1 MSATT
6 GMRRRLVASSLA
18 LATVVALLG
27 SPSSVADP
35 AENAVTHWSRISEQF
50 VPIGRFGASAQ
61 VLSGI
66 VHAAIYDAVA
76 ATEGGLDPFMVSIE
90 APPGASTEAAVA
102 TAARDVLVERVP
114 LQAGPVT
121 ADYDAFMAAI
131 PDGQAKSDGRTV
143 GEQVAQ
149 QILAARADDGF
160 GNVVEYVQQPP
171 GPGVF
176 EPVAPT
182 PPIDVVLTQ
191 VLPFTFDSA
200 WDFRPNGPSS
210 LKSGEYAADFA
221 EVKAYGRSDSAVRT
235 PEQTQTVRFWADNT
249 FVQWSRTVRA
259 LAEARDLDLRE
270 SARLLGLVH
279 VTAADTMI
287 ACFDAKYHF
296 SFWRPVHAIARA
308 DSSRGHRWQPR
319 NDSGP
324 DLDIAPRR
332 QPPGVS
338 VRARMPHRRG
348 DPGAPDLLRN
358 QRSAADDLQQ
368 LPRGRAATIL
378 RAAQRHPSRG
388 GRRAGVGGTAL
399 PQRDGGGREARSQDR
414 STRRLLCL
422 PLAR

>member
-35 AENAVTHWSRISEQF
+35 AENAVTHWSRLSEQF

-143 GEQVAQ
+143 GEQVAK

-191 VLPFTFDSA
+191 VQPFTFDSA
-200 WDFRPNGPSS
+200 SDFRPNGPSS

-308 DSSRGHRWQPR
+308 DTDGNPATIPDQTWTSFLVVNHPEYPSGHACLTGAVTQALQIYFGTDGLPLTISS
-319 NDSGP
+319 NF
-324 DLDIAPRR
+324 
-332 QPPGVS
+332 
-338 VRARMPHRRG
+338 
-348 DPGAPDLLRN
+348 PGAGPPRSFARLSDIRAEVADARVWAGLHFRN
-358 QRSAADDLQQ
+358 AMEE
-368 LPRGRAATIL
+368 
-378 RAAQRHPSRG
+378 G
-388 GRRAGVGGTAL
+388 GK
-399 PQRDGGGREARSQDR
+399 
-414 STRRLLCL
+414 
-422 PLAR
+422 LARKIARHVASSAFL

>member
-6 GMRRRLVASSLA
+6 GMRRRLFTSSLA

-121 ADYDAFMAAI
+121 AEYDAFMAAI
-131 PDGQAKSDGRTV
+131 PDGQAKNDGRTV
-143 GEQVAQ
+143 GAQVAH
-149 QILAARADDGF
+149 QILAARATDGF
-160 GNVVEYVQQPP
+160 GNVVDYVQQPP

-182 PPIDVVLTQ
+182 PPIDVFLTQ
-191 VLPFTFDSA
+191 VKPLTFDTAS
-200 WDFRPNGPSS
+200 DFRPNGPSS

-259 LAEARDLDLRE
+259 LAEARALDLRE

-308 DSSRGHRWQPR
+308 DTDGNPATIPDQTWTSLLVVNHPEYPSGHACLTGAVTQALRAYFGTESLPLTISSNFLGA
-319 NDSGP
+319 G
-324 DLDIAPRR
+324 APRSFA
-332 QPPGVS
+332 QFGDI
-338 VRARMPHRRG
+338 RAEVDDARVWAGLHF
-348 DPGAPDLLRN
+348 RN
-358 QRSAADDLQQ
+358 SMEE
-368 LPRGRAATIL
+368 GWK
-378 RAAQRHPSRG
+378 
-388 GRRAGVGGTAL
+388 
-399 PQRDGGGREARSQDR
+399 
-414 STRRLLCL
+414 
-422 PLAR
+422 LARKIARHVASYAFL